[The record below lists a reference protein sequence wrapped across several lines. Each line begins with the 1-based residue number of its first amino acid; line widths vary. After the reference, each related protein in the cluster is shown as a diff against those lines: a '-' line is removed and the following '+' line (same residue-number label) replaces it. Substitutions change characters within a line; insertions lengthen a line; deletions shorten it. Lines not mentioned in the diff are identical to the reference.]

1 MFNTIDT
8 LTAKSKLVILRGDL
22 NVPISNGKISDITR
36 LERLKPTIELLS
48 SKGAKVVVVSHFG
61 RPNGKKNIEMTL
73 KPIAESLSAVLNK
86 NVLFV
91 DDCIGE
97 SVVSAL
103 SNLQDGDVA
112 VLENLRFYKGE
123 EANDKEFAKQ
133 LANGF
138 DIYVN
143 DAFSVSHRSHSSTD
157 GIADLLPAY
166 AGLNMQAE
174 LEALSSSL
182 EKPKTPVIAIVGG
195 SKVSTKLAV
204 LNNLVKKVDKIV
216 IGGGMANTFLYG
228 QGIDIGNSLCEK
240 DLSETV
246 KQIIASAE
254 LNDCEIILPNDAM
267 VSDDINNGKDA
278 IEKNIS
284 EISENDMILDI
295 GTKSINDIIEKI
307 KDCKTLIWN
316 GPVGA
321 FEFSPFEQGTK
332 KIAETVAKL
341 TKSGDLVSIAGGGD
355 TVSAL
360 AIAGVKD
367 ELSYVSTAGGAF
379 LEWIEGKELPGV
391 KKLIKKN

>member
-1 MFNTIDT
+1 MFNTIES

-22 NVPISNGKISDITR
+22 NVPITDGKISDVTR

-61 RPNGKKNIEMTL
+61 RPKGKKNIEMTL
-73 KPIAESLSAVLNK
+73 KPIAESLSVVLNK
-86 NVLFV
+86 DVLFV

-97 SVVSAL
+97 SVLSAL

-123 EANDKEFAKQ
+123 EENDKEFAKQ

-143 DAFSVSHRSHSSTD
+143 DAFSVSHRSHASTD

-195 SKVSTKLAV
+195 SKVSTKLDV

-228 QGIDIGNSLCEK
+228 QGINIGNSLCEK

-246 KQIIASAE
+246 KQIIASSE
-254 LNDCEIILPNDAM
+254 LNDCEIILPSDAM
-267 VSDDINNGKDA
+267 VSDDINNGKNA
-278 IEKNIS
+278 VEKNIS

-295 GTKSINDIIEKI
+295 GTKSTNDIIKKI

-332 KIAETVAKL
+332 KIAEIVAKL
-341 TKSGDLVSIAGGGD
+341 TKSGDLVSVAGGGD

-360 AIAGVKD
+360 AMANAKD
-367 ELSYVSTAGGAF
+367 DLSYVSTAGGAF
-379 LEWIEGKELPGV
+379 LEWMEGKELPGV
-391 KKLIKKN
+391 KKLIKN

>member
-1 MFNTIDT
+1 MFNTIES

-22 NVPISNGKISDITR
+22 NVPITDGKISDVTR

-61 RPNGKKNIEMTL
+61 RPKGKKNIKMTL
-73 KPIAESLSAVLNK
+73 KPIAESLSVVLNK
-86 NVLFV
+86 DVLFV

-97 SVVSAL
+97 SVLSVL

-123 EANDKEFAKQ
+123 EENDKEFAKQ

-143 DAFSVSHRSHSSTD
+143 DAFSVSHRSHASTD

-195 SKVSTKLAV
+195 SKVSTKLDV

-228 QGIDIGNSLCEK
+228 QGINIGNSLCEK

-254 LNDCEIILPNDAM
+254 LNDCEIILPSDAM
-267 VSDDINNGKDA
+267 VSDDINNGKNA
-278 IEKNIS
+278 VEKNIS

-295 GTKSINDIIEKI
+295 GTKSTNDIIKKI

-341 TKSGDLVSIAGGGD
+341 TKSGDLVSVAGGGD

-360 AIAGVKD
+360 AMANAKD
-367 ELSYVSTAGGAF
+367 DLSYVSTAGGAF

-391 KKLIKKN
+391 KKLIKN

>member
-1 MFNTIDT
+1 MFNTIES

-22 NVPISNGKISDITR
+22 NVPITDGKISDVTR

-61 RPNGKKNIEMTL
+61 RPKGKKNIEMTL
-73 KPIAESLSAVLNK
+73 KPIAESLSVVLNK
-86 NVLFV
+86 DVLFV

-97 SVVSAL
+97 SVLSAL

-123 EANDKEFAKQ
+123 EENDKEFAKQ

-143 DAFSVSHRSHSSTD
+143 DAFSVSHRSHASTD

-195 SKVSTKLAV
+195 SKVSTKLDV

-228 QGIDIGNSLCEK
+228 QGINIGNSLCEK

-246 KQIIASAE
+246 KQIIASSE
-254 LNDCEIILPNDAM
+254 LNDCEIILPSDAM
-267 VSDDINNGKDA
+267 VSDDINNGKNA
-278 IEKNIS
+278 VEKNIS

-295 GTKSINDIIEKI
+295 GTKSTNDIIKKI
-307 KDCKTLIWN
+307 KDCKALIWN

-332 KIAETVAKL
+332 KIAEIVAKL
-341 TKSGDLVSIAGGGD
+341 TKSGDLVSVAGGGD

-360 AIAGVKD
+360 AMANAKD
-367 ELSYVSTAGGAF
+367 DLSYVSTAGGAF
-379 LEWIEGKELPGV
+379 LEWMEGKELPGV
-391 KKLIKKN
+391 KKLIKN

>member
-1 MFNTIDT
+1 MFNTIES

-22 NVPISNGKISDITR
+22 NVPITDGKISDVTR

-61 RPNGKKNIEMTL
+61 RPKGKKNIKMTL
-73 KPIAESLSAVLNK
+73 KPIAESLSVVLNK
-86 NVLFV
+86 DVLFV

-97 SVVSAL
+97 SVLSVL

-123 EANDKEFAKQ
+123 EENDKEFAKQ

-143 DAFSVSHRSHSSTD
+143 DAFSVSHRSHASTD

-195 SKVSTKLAV
+195 SKVSTKLDV

-228 QGIDIGNSLCEK
+228 QGINIGNSLCEK

-254 LNDCEIILPNDAM
+254 LNDCEIILPSDAM
-267 VSDDINNGKDA
+267 VSDDINNGKNA
-278 IEKNIS
+278 VEKNIS

-295 GTKSINDIIEKI
+295 GTKSTNDIIKKI

-341 TKSGDLVSIAGGGD
+341 TKSGDLVSVAGGGD

-360 AIAGVKD
+360 AMANAKD
-367 ELSYVSTAGGAF
+367 DLSYVSTAGGAF
-379 LEWIEGKELPGV
+379 LEWMEGKELPGV
-391 KKLIKKN
+391 KKLIKN

>member
-1 MFNTIDT
+1 MFNTIES

-22 NVPISNGKISDITR
+22 NVPITDGKISDVTR

-61 RPNGKKNIEMTL
+61 RPKGKKNIEMTL
-73 KPIAESLSAVLNK
+73 KPIAESLSVVLNK
-86 NVLFV
+86 DVLFV

-97 SVVSAL
+97 SVLSAL

-123 EANDKEFAKQ
+123 EENDKEFAKQ

-143 DAFSVSHRSHSSTD
+143 DAFSVSHRSHASTD

-195 SKVSTKLAV
+195 SKVSTKLDV

-228 QGIDIGNSLCEK
+228 QGINIGNSLCEK

-246 KQIIASAE
+246 KQIIASSE
-254 LNDCEIILPNDAM
+254 LNDCEIILPSDAM
-267 VSDDINNGKDA
+267 VSDDINNGKNA
-278 IEKNIS
+278 VEKNIS

-295 GTKSINDIIEKI
+295 GTKSTNDIIKKI
-307 KDCKTLIWN
+307 KDCKALIWN

-332 KIAETVAKL
+332 KIAEIVAML
-341 TKSGDLVSIAGGGD
+341 TKSGDLVSVAGGGD

-360 AIAGVKD
+360 AMANAKD
-367 ELSYVSTAGGAF
+367 DLSYVSTAGGAF
-379 LEWIEGKELPGV
+379 LEWMEGKELPGV
-391 KKLIKKN
+391 KKLIKN

>member
-1 MFNTIDT
+1 MFNTIES

-22 NVPISNGKISDITR
+22 NVPITDGKISDVTR

-61 RPNGKKNIEMTL
+61 RPKGKKNIEMTL
-73 KPIAESLSAVLNK
+73 KPIAESLSVVLYK
-86 NVLFV
+86 DVLFV

-97 SVVSAL
+97 SVLSAL

-123 EANDKEFAKQ
+123 EENDKEFAKQ

-143 DAFSVSHRSHSSTD
+143 DAFSVSHRSHASTD

-195 SKVSTKLAV
+195 SKVSTKLDV

-228 QGIDIGNSLCEK
+228 QGINIGNSLCEK

-246 KQIIASAE
+246 KQIIASSE
-254 LNDCEIILPNDAM
+254 LNDCEIILPSDAM
-267 VSDDINNGKDA
+267 VSDDINNGKNA
-278 IEKNIS
+278 VEKNIS

-295 GTKSINDIIEKI
+295 GTKSTNDIIKKI

-332 KIAETVAKL
+332 KIAEIVAKL
-341 TKSGDLVSIAGGGD
+341 TKSGDLVSVAGGGD

-360 AIAGVKD
+360 AMANAKD
-367 ELSYVSTAGGAF
+367 DLSYVSTAGGAF
-379 LEWIEGKELPGV
+379 LEWMEGKELPGV
-391 KKLIKKN
+391 KKLIKN

>member
-1 MFNTIDT
+1 MFNTIES

-22 NVPISNGKISDITR
+22 NVPITDGKISDVTR

-61 RPNGKKNIEMTL
+61 RPKGKKNIEMTL
-73 KPIAESLSAVLNK
+73 KPIAESLSVVLNK
-86 NVLFV
+86 DVLFV

-97 SVVSAL
+97 SVSSAL

-123 EANDKEFAKQ
+123 EENDKEFAKQ

-143 DAFSVSHRSHSSTD
+143 DAFSVSHRSHASTD

-195 SKVSTKLAV
+195 SKVSTKLDV

-228 QGIDIGNSLCEK
+228 QGINIGKSLCEK

-254 LNDCEIILPNDAM
+254 LNDCEIILPSDAM
-267 VSDDINNGKDA
+267 VSDDINNGKNA
-278 IEKNIS
+278 VEKNIS

-295 GTKSINDIIEKI
+295 GNKSTNDIIKKI

-341 TKSGDLVSIAGGGD
+341 TKSGDLVSVAGGGD

-360 AIAGVKD
+360 AMANAKD
-367 ELSYVSTAGGAF
+367 DLSYVSTAGGAF
-379 LEWIEGKELPGV
+379 LEWMEGKELPGV
-391 KKLIKKN
+391 KKLIKN